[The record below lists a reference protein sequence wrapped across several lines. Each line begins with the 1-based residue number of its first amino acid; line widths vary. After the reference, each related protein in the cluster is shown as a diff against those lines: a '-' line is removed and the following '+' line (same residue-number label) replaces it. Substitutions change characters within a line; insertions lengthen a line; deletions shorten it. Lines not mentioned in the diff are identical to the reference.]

1 MSSLKWMRNMRF
13 KGEIKGFT
21 LIELIVT
28 VSIAAILAA
37 IAAPSFTK
45 CMDESRGRA
54 VVQQLVRSLMAARS
68 EAVVRGTTVTV
79 SAINGNWANGWRS
92 WVDADS
98 SGSYDDGE
106 AIQTNTSGSGG
117 AVITGDRGGTAITNV
132 AFTRDGFL
140 NDTAAIAISYRT
152 SPEYC
157 SRDRNITIGLTGQV
171 SLSERSCP

>member
-1 MSSLKWMRNMRF
+1 MRVTSEN
-13 KGEIKGFT
+13 KGFT

-28 VSIAAILAA
+28 ISIAAILAA

-45 CMDESRGRA
+45 FIDESRDRA
-54 VVQQLVRSLMAARS
+54 VVQQLLKSLIVARS
-68 EAVVRGTTVTV
+68 EAVVRGATVTV
-79 SAINGNWANGWRS
+79 SAINGNWANGWQS
-92 WVDADS
+92 WVDADG

-106 AIQTNTSGSGG
+106 AIQTNTSGSAG
-117 AVITGDRGGTAITNV
+117 ATITGDRGGTAITNV

>member
-1 MSSLKWMRNMRF
+1 MKRNVKLKTDRHYAGYERKQRVYINRVNSDCLDCRYIS
-13 KGEIKGFT
+13 G
-21 LIELIVT
+21 
-28 VSIAAILAA
+28 
-37 IAAPSFTK
+37 
-45 CMDESRGRA
+45 DRA
-54 VVQQLVRSLMAARS
+54 VVQQLLKSLIIARS
-68 EAVVRGTTVTV
+68 EAVVRGATVTV
-79 SAINGNWANGWRS
+79 SAINGNWANGWQS
-92 WVDADS
+92 WVDADG